1 MIEAEENT
9 LALPRTLVLVG
20 LMGAGKT
27 CIGRRLAQMAGVPF
41 VDADVEIER
50 AAKRTIAEIF
60 ATYGESEFRAL
71 ERRVMAR
78 LLAGRTCVLATGGGA
93 FMAEDT
99 RALIRL
105 HGLSLWLRADLDL
118 LVARTAGRTHRPL
131 LNNGDAREKLAELMA
146 KRHPVYA
153 EADIVFDAL
162 DESQDASAL
171 RVRSCLLSYL
181 ADHAETAP

>member
-1 MIEAEENT
+1 
-9 LALPRTLVLVG
+9 
-20 LMGAGKT
+20 
-27 CIGRRLAQMAGVPF
+27 
-41 VDADVEIER
+41 
-50 AAKRTIAEIF
+50 
-60 ATYGESEFRAL
+60 
-71 ERRVMAR
+71 
-78 LLAGRTCVLATGGGA
+78 
-93 FMAEDT
+93 
-99 RALIRL
+99 
-105 HGLSLWLRADLDL
+105 DLDL